1 MNLAGQFAPKNH
13 IGQIEADRIS
23 ERIYLGSEAGILA
36 PRSPEAA
43 GRGGEV
49 RSEETE
55 KISLADLLAG
65 N

>member
-1 MNLAGQFAPKNH
+1 MKGLLFPEG
-13 IGQIEADRIS
+13 
-23 ERIYLGSEAGILA
+23 LGSEAGILA

-65 N
+65 EGN